1 MQIRGSLYVR
11 SLDIGYCSTNQQ
23 NHSVHLTKG
32 NWKLEFEC
40 CRTFLITF
48 GFHNYHEYTPTALFE
63 LEYHA
68 SILNKDSKLLVVP
81 LPFKDSRTLIM
92 AHAQA
97 QSAVRRA
104 HDQMKA
110 PSLQLLGGVQW
121 FDSTF
126 NHIAYRVAFRTP
138 SYLLELVVI
147 PWCLHKACISSC
159 LHVKI
164 NPYYG
169 IRRQFLAD
177 VACASVLA
185 MRKKSEFP
193 IASLTDAIFS
203 ACFSAVMTYK

>member
-1 MQIRGSLYVR
+1 
-11 SLDIGYCSTNQQ
+11 
-23 NHSVHLTKG
+23 
-32 NWKLEFEC
+32 
-40 CRTFLITF
+40 
-48 GFHNYHEYTPTALFE
+48 
-63 LEYHA
+63 
-68 SILNKDSKLLVVP
+68 
-81 LPFKDSRTLIM
+81 
-92 AHAQA
+92 
-97 QSAVRRA
+97 
-104 HDQMKA
+104 MKA

-203 ACFSAVMTYK
+203 ACFSAVMTYKWGSLREIAFLHVSMFLSFERENRSSNSSRAIFCTRLLCICPEMTMIWILISMLNIKKEERACAWAPRERDIILLHFFGHA